1 MQKSAPHDRASDPLW
16 IGVAAVAAITV
27 YRVVLLAFS
36 QAELFVD
43 ESQYWQWGQELAWGY
58 YSKPPLIGW
67 VLRAFT
73 ELGGDTTFWIRLP
86 GPLFQAATALIL
98 MGAAR
103 QVTDRRAAAMVAI
116 AFVTLPV
123 VTAGAF
129 LVSTDTILMPF
140 FAGALWLYLR
150 LTGTRSAWAAAGLGL
165 CLGLGMLAKYAAV
178 YFLLGAGL
186 GALVVPQA
194 RIAWRDAG
202 IAALVFLAVIAP
214 NLVWN
219 LQNDLMTFSHTAD
232 NVDWVRRPGVHLHLD
247 KAAEFL
253 ASQFAVMGPV
263 FFGAFLWLAP
273 RAFLRS
279 DWKPRWLALMAAPT
293 LILVTVQAVLSKAYA
308 NWAVTACLALLL
320 LVVPVLWHRGRT
332 WLWIALVLDL
342 VLAALL
348 PFAFTQAT
356 HWTTPKGELL
366 MRRYVGEEEM
376 SARILETARQQ
387 GVTAVVSDN
396 RLLLAD
402 LFLRAKGSDIAI
414 YAVPPEGRPDNY
426 YAQRHPYPAGRREPF
441 LFATL
446 NDAPACGEALPTATW
461 HPGPGAYSRDI
472 LRLYLQPRNC
482 WDKPE
487 E

>member
-1 MQKSAPHDRASDPLW
+1 MQKSAPLDRVSDPKW
-16 IGVAAVAAITV
+16 IAIAIIAAITV
-27 YRVVLLAFS
+27 YRVILLAFS

-116 AFVTLPV
+116 AFVTLPA

-129 LVSTDTILMPF
+129 LVSTDTILLPF

-150 LTGTRSAWAAAGLGL
+150 LTATSSAKAAIGLGL

-178 YFLLGAGL
+178 YFILSAGI

-202 IAALVFLAVIAP
+202 IAALVFLVVIAP
-214 NLVWN
+214 NVVWN

-232 NVDWVRRPGVHLHLD
+232 NVDWVRHSGLNLHFN
-247 KAAEFL
+247 KALEFL
-253 ASQFAVMGPV
+253 VSQFGVMGPV

-273 RAFLRS
+273 RAFLRD
-279 DWKPRWLALMAAPT
+279 DWKQRWLALMAAPT
-293 LILVTVQAVLSKAYA
+293 LILVTVQAILSKAYA
-308 NWAVTACLALLL
+308 NWAITACLALLL

-332 WLWIALVLDL
+332 WLWIALVLDM
-342 VLAALL
+342 VLAAML
-348 PFAFTQAT
+348 PIAFTQAT
-356 HWTTPKGELL
+356 RWTTPKGELL
-366 MRRYVGEEEM
+366 MRRYVGEQEM
-376 SARILETARQQ
+376 SSRILETARQQ
-387 GVTAVVSDN
+387 GVTAVVSDS

-402 LFLRAKGSDIAI
+402 LFLRAKGGDIAI
-414 YAVPPEGRPDNY
+414 YAVPARGRPDNY
-426 YAQRHPYPAGRREPF
+426 YAQRHPYPAERSGPF

-446 NDAPACGEALPTATW
+446 DGAPACGEALPTATW
-461 HPGPGAYSRDI
+461 IPGPGAYSRDT
-472 LRLYLQPRNC
+472 LQLYLQPRNC
-482 WDKPE
+482 WDTAK
-487 E
+487 